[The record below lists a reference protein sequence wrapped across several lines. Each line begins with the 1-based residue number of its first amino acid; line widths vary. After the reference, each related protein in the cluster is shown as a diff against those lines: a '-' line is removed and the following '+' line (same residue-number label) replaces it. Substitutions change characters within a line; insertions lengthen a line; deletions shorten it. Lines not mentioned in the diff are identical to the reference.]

1 MPSVF
6 FLRSSRVTPEAFLSV
21 DKRTRRVYYV
31 FGDIMFKKY
40 EKLIKEMLRYLVAG
54 GSAFVF
60 DLITKT
66 LLHSFVLPENMGKFS
81 IFGFENEVRVTLAT
95 AAGFTVGLIVN
106 YIISI
111 FFVFTEEGQKEKG
124 KGLKPFL
131 IYLAVSLVGLLIN
144 IAITQLGCNLLS
156 VGKEDTFMFM
166 FISCFAAGVVLIWN
180 YIGRKVFIYRGE

>member
-1 MPSVF
+1 M
-6 FLRSSRVTPEAFLSV
+6 
-21 DKRTRRVYYV
+21 YYV

-66 LLHSFVLPENMGKFS
+66 LLHSFVLPENMGVFS

-144 IAITQLGCNLLS
+144 IAITQLGCNLFS

-180 YIGRKVFIYRGE
+180 YVGRKLLIYKGE

>member
-1 MPSVF
+1 
-6 FLRSSRVTPEAFLSV
+6 
-21 DKRTRRVYYV
+21 
-31 FGDIMFKKY
+31 MFKKY

-66 LLHSFVLPENMGKFS
+66 LLHSFVLPENMGVFS

-156 VGKEDTFMFM
+156 IGKEDTFMFM

-180 YIGRKVFIYRGE
+180 YVGRKLLIYKGE

>member
-1 MPSVF
+1 
-6 FLRSSRVTPEAFLSV
+6 
-21 DKRTRRVYYV
+21 
-31 FGDIMFKKY
+31 MFKKY

-66 LLHSFVLPENMGKFS
+66 LLHSFVLPENMGVFS

-144 IAITQLGCNLLS
+144 IAITQLGCNLFS

-180 YIGRKVFIYRGE
+180 YVGRKLLIYKGE